1 LNLTCISD
9 KIDYNSML
17 SFSMEEKVKDLEPFK
32 VYVHRTLVY
41 RITQTLDY
49 VIMFSIKA
57 LLNLI

>member
-1 LNLTCISD
+1 
-9 KIDYNSML
+9 ML